1 MKKRSCRS
9 VNNEGVLA
17 GHGKTSPS
25 PLIWIQAESAM
36 LPGLSFY
43 KEKEKEVEV
52 EEEIVPYTPIP
63 VLYKWSLPGVQTII
77 RRKKN
82 REGLKY

>member
-1 MKKRSCRS
+1 
-9 VNNEGVLA
+9 
-17 GHGKTSPS
+17 
-25 PLIWIQAESAM
+25 M

-63 VLYKWSLPGVQTII
+63 VLYK
-77 RRKKN
+77 
-82 REGLKY
+82 

>member
-1 MKKRSCRS
+1 
-9 VNNEGVLA
+9 
-17 GHGKTSPS
+17 
-25 PLIWIQAESAM
+25 M

-43 KEKEKEVEV
+43 KEEEKEVEV
-52 EEEIVPYTPIP
+52 EGEIVPYTPIA